1 MNGRRPQPRPYRS
14 KRHRPCD
21 VCRRRKHACHFQ
33 DQPPCTV
40 CQELGTECTFN
51 EPPTKRRRQTRLPPS
66 VSPET
71 TGEGLAESG
80 DLETAAVSNQNWPS
94 PSPAVTATPIRH
106 DEEPGIQDHY
116 DAPDSSLDAG
126 MLQPSRHDIW
136 SSVML
141 DPELGALSLAFSE
154 GFDDINIAQDSLF
167 PVFNQLPIPEIPN
180 ESASQAANAPQ
191 PGEAASQPVHYQ
203 STQALDS
210 QDGSWTA
217 QYFGLSGETDP
228 FLLRHMRF
236 SEEGS
241 CNFGQFQY
249 RCVDPGTMS
258 TDSDASTPRTPIHFI
273 INAPRRLAHCEK
285 DIGRKVE
292 LGELRSELNR
302 LVDPELG
309 ARLVGLFLR
318 YIFPNLPVIS
328 RSQLKVRTETL
339 VPKSK
344 QLECLPPY
352 LLAAIYAA
360 ADQFRRYDPALNVS
374 QTDREFPK
382 DALWKMAYQSLV
394 RFVHVPQLA
403 TVQTLLIYLQR
414 PLEEAT
420 TASADSPG
428 HWPLLGS
435 TIHLANQQG
444 LHLECSSWP
453 IPDWEKRLRRRLW
466 WVIYGES
473 TWRSLVLGL
482 PQSIQKDQWDVGPLS
497 SDDFIIEHLQCPTED
512 TAGQAPILQK
522 PCEFCHAGHDFRF
535 LADLAT
541 IGSDIQSI
549 FYTLT
554 ATRLLSGDADAS
566 FSTGQHFLE
575 RLDDW
580 HAQLPP
586 EMRLGTSVVM
596 ERRDYFHS
604 GSSAQL
610 KLSFLTLKALVYRAM
625 VRPLT
630 GQVTQS
636 TMFSGRPNAS
646 QSNEDARGSTVSGSH
661 GSASTNEDVLQSAL
675 GFAKLASQFA
685 QRLNSYDMN
694 SFSRSWSRGCF
705 ATISNLILLLLVV
718 APTAVSAKEVLAVL
732 ARWVIIMREQSVMF
746 HNMHLGLLRLD
757 AVFRLGLEKAFSLPA
772 HVRESIQHQ
781 LPAPS
786 YQK

>member
-1 MNGRRPQPRPYRS
+1 M
-14 KRHRPCD
+14 
-21 VCRRRKHACHFQ
+21 
-33 DQPPCTV
+33 
-40 CQELGTECTFN
+40 
-51 EPPTKRRRQTRLPPS
+51 
-66 VSPET
+66 
-71 TGEGLAESG
+71 
-80 DLETAAVSNQNWPS
+80 
-94 PSPAVTATPIRH
+94 
-106 DEEPGIQDHY
+106 
-116 DAPDSSLDAG
+116 
-126 MLQPSRHDIW
+126 
-136 SSVML
+136 
-141 DPELGALSLAFSE
+141 
-154 GFDDINIAQDSLF
+154 
-167 PVFNQLPIPEIPN
+167 
-180 ESASQAANAPQ
+180 
-191 PGEAASQPVHYQ
+191 
-203 STQALDS
+203 
-210 QDGSWTA
+210 
-217 QYFGLSGETDP
+217 
-228 FLLRHMRF
+228 
-236 SEEGS
+236 
-241 CNFGQFQY
+241 
-249 RCVDPGTMS
+249 
-258 TDSDASTPRTPIHFI
+258 
-273 INAPRRLAHCEK
+273 
-285 DIGRKVE
+285 
-292 LGELRSELNR
+292 
-302 LVDPELG
+302 
-309 ARLVGLFLR
+309 
-318 YIFPNLPVIS
+318 
-328 RSQLKVRTETL
+328 
-339 VPKSK
+339 PKSK

-541 IGSDIQSI
+541 IGSDIQSS

-554 ATRLLSGDADAS
+554 ATRLLSGDANAS
-566 FSTGQHFLE
+566 FSTGQHFLQ
-575 RLDDW
+575 RLDGW

-586 EMRLGTSVVM
+586 EMRLGTSVDM

-646 QSNEDARGSTVSGSH
+646 QSNEDAPNSH
-661 GSASTNEDVLQSAL
+661 GSASTNEEVLQSAL

-685 QRLNSYDMN
+685 QRLNSYDIN
-694 SFSRSWSRGCF
+694 SFSRSCQFKPSIPLPSRCRMLTRQGSRGCF

-718 APTAVSAKEVLAVL
+718 APTAVLAKEVLAVL